1 MADDVVIFSSLNL
14 AEVHLVR
21 SMLTREGIV
30 SKMRRQFLA
39 ALAGEIPV
47 DDARIELLVEPALV
61 EPAEALIR
69 AAAEAAKVELRCPA
83 CGEQNPGSFEMCWQ
97 CGAELAAE
105 SEAAR

>member
-39 ALAGEIPV
+39 PLAGEIPV
-47 DDARIELLVEPALV
+47 DDARIELLVEPTAV
-61 EPAEALIR
+61 EPAAALIR
-69 AAAEAAKVELRCPA
+69 AAAEAAKVERPCSA
-83 CGEQNPGSFEMCWQ
+83 CGEPNPGSFEVCWQ
-97 CGAELAAE
+97 CGADLAPTL
-105 SEAAR
+105 EAVR